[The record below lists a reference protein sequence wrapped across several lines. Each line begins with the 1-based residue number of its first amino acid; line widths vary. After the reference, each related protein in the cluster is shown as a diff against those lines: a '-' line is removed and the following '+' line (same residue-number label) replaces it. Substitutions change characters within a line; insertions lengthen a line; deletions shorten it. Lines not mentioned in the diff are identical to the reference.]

1 MNSIC
6 CNCYRISDI
15 AKVEIMN
22 NKETRRTMNKKE
34 LAAMMDHTL
43 LKAVATPDQIRQVC
57 KEAKEIGAASVCVN
71 PCNVK
76 LVSEELKETS
86 VKVCTV
92 IGFPLGA
99 NTSEVKAFET
109 KDAIQNG
116 AEEVDMVVNVGA
128 LLAGDTDTVYQDIK
142 KVVEAA
148 NKTTVKVIIETCYLS
163 DEQKRQ
169 ACEAALKAGADFVK
183 TSTGFGNGGATAH
196 DVALMRDTV
205 GTQMSVKASG
215 GIHNYE
221 EAMAMVT
228 ASADRLG
235 VSASLAILEGA
246 ED

>member
-1 MNSIC
+1 
-6 CNCYRISDI
+6 
-15 AKVEIMN
+15 
-22 NKETRRTMNKKE
+22 MNKKE

-43 LKAVATPDQIRQVC
+43 LKAVAIPEQIRQIC

-76 LVSEELKETS
+76 LASEELKGSS

-109 KDAIQNG
+109 KDAIKNG
-116 AEEVDMVVNVGA
+116 AEEVDMVINIGA
-128 LLAGDTDTVYQDIK
+128 LLSGDKDAVYQDIK

-148 NKTTVKVIIETCYLS
+148 EKTTVKVIIETCYLS
-163 DEQKRQ
+163 DEQKKQ

-183 TSTGFGNGGATAH
+183 TSTGFGTGGATAH
-196 DVALMRDTV
+196 DVALMREVV
-205 GTQMSVKASG
+205 GKQMRVKASG

-221 EAMAMVT
+221 EAMAVVE